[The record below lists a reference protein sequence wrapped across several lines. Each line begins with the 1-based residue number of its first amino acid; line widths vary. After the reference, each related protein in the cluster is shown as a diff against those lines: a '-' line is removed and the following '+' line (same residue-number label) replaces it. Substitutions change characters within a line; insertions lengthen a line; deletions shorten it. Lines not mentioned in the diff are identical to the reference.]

1 MRRNFAQILKGAKI
15 DIKAEYQKL
24 YGLLY
29 DRSIQVSNTTRIS
42 AYDELSE
49 RFIGFHFRGT
59 CLSIDEFN
67 DLYEFHFEREPADF
81 SIDNL
86 ISLCEYIY
94 NMLIDYQITQ
104 VPFGWNMPA
113 APALINVQFY
123 LQQIS
128 QVIEKIGYMQA
139 TEDNFTIFVE
149 KSPAAIAVAESSL
162 MPENLSY
169 RLISYNH
176 YSMKENLDAKKATIL
191 ILADLLEP
199 QRASLESIDKTF
211 ASDLFYAFNN
221 FYIRHNNTDPQ
232 SPKYKKPIG
241 DLPKEQLEHWYDEV
255 YQMCLLA
262 FLQLEH
268 ADRKKDFDVLKGK
281 IENKTS

>member
-262 FLQLEH
+262 FLRLEH